1 LNELADMFLRISNK
15 MTALPPTAQ
24 VANQQGV
31 YLGKKF
37 TALVKAGVLAPSPV
51 SSDYTLESDESMY
64 KQFTYKHLGSL
75 ASLGSAG
82 AAFDLDGYGS
92 FAGGLIAMYAWRS
105 IYWSEQTSMRT
116 RAMLMMDWVKRG
128 IFGCDLCAASD
139 PRARPTS
146 ADRRPLP
153 TQTRHL
159 ALLSFIGPT
168 LL

>member
-64 KQFTYKHLGSL
+64 NQFTYKHLGSL

-146 ADRRPLP
+146 ADRHPLP
-153 TQTRHL
+153 TQT
-159 ALLSFIGPT
+159 
-168 LL
+168 